1 VAALTVLAVLA
12 AGFWTLL
19 LGHWAG
25 SGFQAEKRQAANPAI
40 IVTRDCAWP
49 YDASH
54 PNAEAVCRLFYDLT
68 PEQRA
73 EVLKARSDRTAAD
86 RRSP

>member
-1 VAALTVLAVLA
+1 MAALTVLSVLA
-12 AGFWTLL
+12 AGFWALL

-25 SGFQAEKRQAANPAI
+25 TGFQAEKQQAAKQAI
-40 IVTRDCAWP
+40 VVTRECAWP

-54 PNAEAVCRLFYDLT
+54 PNAKAVCRLFYDLT

-73 EVLKARSDRTAAD
+73 EVLKARSDRTMPD